1 MSKSQAYAI
10 ASLCFIL
17 FLLSP
22 DTLASGEKSVQAR
35 INKAIKKAESYMG
48 TPHVM
53 GGTTKKGIDCSAL
66 MQISFAAAG
75 VKLPRV
81 SRQQALVGQKIKR
94 RNLRKGD
101 LLFFK
106 ISGSRISHTGLVTR
120 KIGSDIEFIHTSS
133 SQGVTKSRLNDKYWA
148 KRFSHGRRVWKN
160 YTPARPE
167 IEDRPIAQKPTKPKK
182 KPIVEE
188 KTEAP
193 ITASEDLA
201 FPLASVRY
209 YGKKFFR
216 KLSERELT
224 YMEMEI
230 YARNGYI
237 FPTPAAQELF
247 EQKEW
252 YQAIPNKSRKRG
264 KARGKMTLIEI
275 SNLKKIKKELDRR
288 Q

>member
-10 ASLCFIL
+10 ASLCCYLL
-17 FLLSP
+17 FFNY
-22 DTLASGEKSVQAR
+22 TYGGGEKSVQAK
-35 INKAIKKAESYMG
+35 INKAIRTAESYTG

-53 GGTTKKGIDCSAL
+53 GGTSKKGIDCSAL
-66 MQISFAAAG
+66 MQISFASAG

-81 SRQQALVGQKIKR
+81 SRQQALVGQKINRKA
-94 RNLRKGD
+94 LRKGD

-120 KIGSDIEFIHTSS
+120 KIGSDIEFIHASS
-133 SQGVTKSRLNDKYWA
+133 SQGVTKSRLDDRYWA
-148 KRFSHGRRVWKN
+148 KRFSHGRRVWKG
-160 YTPARPE
+160 YRPNKPE
-167 IEDRPIAQKPTKPKK
+167 REERPIAQKPPKTKPK
-182 KPIVEE
+182 PIAE
-188 KTEAP
+188 KETEAP
-193 ITASEDLA
+193 LTVSEDLA

-216 KLSERELT
+216 KLSKRELT

-237 FPTPAAQELF
+237 FPTPAAQDLF

-252 YQAIPNKSRKRG
+252 YQAIAEKTRKRG
-264 KARGKMTLIEI
+264 KARGRMTLIEI
-275 SNLKKIKKELDRR
+275 SNLKKIRKELDRR
-288 Q
+288 